1 VDANVVAYLVF
12 GADRTALA
20 RRAHQADPDWAAPGL
35 WRSEIRNTMAT
46 YMKRKEIT
54 LGHALL
60 AFIEA
65 ESLFDDR
72 DYLVDTMSV
81 LALAAS
87 SGCSAC
93 DCEYVALAQDLGV
106 PLVTTDRALVK
117 AFPSIAVSLEALV
130 RR

>member
-1 VDANVVAYLVF
+1 MIVVDANVVAYLVF
-12 GADRTALA
+12 GAHRTALA
-20 RRAHQADPDWAAPGL
+20 RRAHRADPDWAAPGL
-35 WRSEIRNTMAT
+35 WRSEIRSTLAT

-54 LGHALL
+54 LGDALL

-65 ESLFDDR
+65 ESLLDDR

-87 SGCSAC
+87 S
-93 DCEYVALAQDLGV
+93 
-106 PLVTTDRALVK
+106 ALVK
-117 AFPSIAVSLEALV
+117 AFPSVAVSLEAFA